1 MISVNFSFP
10 CLPLSDIDLDYNYS
24 IYSRLQIRPNMRL
37 KVVYTRELFS
47 ARQTAQVGTANLCEQ
62 EGALSKDG

>member
-1 MISVNFSFP
+1 
-10 CLPLSDIDLDYNYS
+10 
-24 IYSRLQIRPNMRL
+24 MRL

-62 EGALSKDG
+62 EGALSKDGSEWELISFSELLKH